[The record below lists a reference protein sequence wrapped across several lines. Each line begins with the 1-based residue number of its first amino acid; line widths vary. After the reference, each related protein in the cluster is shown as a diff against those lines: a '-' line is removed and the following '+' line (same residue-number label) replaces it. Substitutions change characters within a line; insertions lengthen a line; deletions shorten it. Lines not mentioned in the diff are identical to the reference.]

1 MRMADCLSISME
13 SPYINGMA
21 GPRASR
27 SNLMTDDTWRT
38 ALPNTWLGPDG
49 ETVSCT
55 EKLKVL
61 EENLAEI
68 AELAQD
74 ALEDAILMG
83 VAEDQARRTLAGVIE
98 QLKNPYRK

>member
-1 MRMADCLSISME
+1 
-13 SPYINGMA
+13 
-21 GPRASR
+21 
-27 SNLMTDDTWRT
+27 MTDGEWRK
-38 ALPNTWLGPDG
+38 ALPDVWLGPDG
-49 ETVSCT
+49 EKVSCV

-83 VAEDQARRTLAGVIE
+83 VDEAQARATLEGVMSS
-98 QLKNPYRK
+98 LTNPYKK

>member
-1 MRMADCLSISME
+1 MTDERWRSALPE
-13 SPYINGMA
+13 TWA
-21 GPRASR
+21 GP
-27 SNLMTDDTWRT
+27 N
-38 ALPNTWLGPDG
+38 G

-83 VAEDQARRTLAGVIE
+83 VGEAQARSTLAKVIE
-98 QLKNPYRK
+98 GLENPYRR

>member
-1 MRMADCLSISME
+1 MADD
-13 SPYINGMA
+13 G
-21 GPRASR
+21 
-27 SNLMTDDTWRT
+27 WRD
-38 ALPNTWLGPDG
+38 ALPKTWLGPDG

-61 EENLAEI
+61 EENLVEI

-83 VAEDQARRTLAGVIE
+83 VAEDQARSTLSGVIS
-98 QLKNPYRK
+98 QLKNPYKK

>member
-1 MRMADCLSISME
+1 MS
-13 SPYINGMA
+13 
-21 GPRASR
+21 
-27 SNLMTDDTWRT
+27 DTKWQG
-38 ALPNTWLGPDG
+38 ALPDVWRGPDG
-49 ETVSCT
+49 DRVTCV

-83 VAEDQARRTLAGVIE
+83 VAEDQARSVLADVMARLE
-98 QLKNPYRK
+98 NPYAKK

>member
-1 MRMADCLSISME
+1 MTEECW
-13 SPYINGMA
+13 
-21 GPRASR
+21 RA
-27 SNLMTDDTWRT
+27 
-38 ALPNTWLGPDG
+38 ALPETWLGPAG

-83 VAEDQARRTLAGVIE
+83 VAEEQARETLAGVIN
-98 QLKNPYRK
+98 QLKNPYAK

>member
-1 MRMADCLSISME
+1 MRAKLILALEIGKTGREREMSD
-13 SPYINGMA
+13 
-21 GPRASR
+21 
-27 SNLMTDDTWRT
+27 TDWRD
-38 ALPNTWLGPDG
+38 ALPEVWLGPEG
-49 ETVSCT
+49 ETVSCV

-83 VAEDQARRTLAGVIE
+83 VAEDQARAVLAGVIAKLE
-98 QLKNPYRK
+98 NPYAK

>member
-1 MRMADCLSISME
+1 MDVLS
-13 SPYINGMA
+13 
-21 GPRASR
+21 ASGA
-27 SNLMTDDTWRT
+27 NLMADDTWRT
-38 ALPNTWLGPDG
+38 VLPRTWLGPDG
-49 ETVSCT
+49 KTVSCT

-83 VAEDQARRTLAGVIE
+83 VAEDQARTTLTGVIE

>member
-1 MRMADCLSISME
+1 MV
-13 SPYINGMA
+13 
-21 GPRASR
+21 
-27 SNLMTDDTWRT
+27 DDTWRSV
-38 ALPNTWLGPDG
+38 LPRTWVAPDG
-49 ETVSCT
+49 DTVSCT

-61 EENLAEI
+61 EEDLAEI

-83 VAEDQARRTLAGVIE
+83 VAEDQVRTILTGVIE